1 MKRYLFRAAGL
12 LAFLWSVAGLA
23 GTVSLIE
30 VDGAIGPAT
39 ADYISRGI
47 KEAEKQGAQCL
58 ILQLD
63 TPGGLLDSTKT
74 IVQSF
79 LASPVPTVVY
89 VAPSGATATSAG
101 CFITLA
107 ADVAAM
113 APATTIGAAH
123 PVEMRFT
130 GGSDEGQKTDTTMK
144 EKIENYAISYIESI
158 AARRNRNVEWAR
170 SAVKESASITAEK
183 AHELKV
189 IEILAGN
196 MTSLLTQLDG
206 REVNGRKLETAG
218 ATVTRIK
225 MSPAERVF
233 QKLWR
238 PEVMFI
244 LMLIAIYGIIGEL
257 SNPGAILPG
266 VAGVIA
272 LVLALYMA
280 AVLPVNA
287 AGLALIIL
295 ALALFVIDVFAPTHG
310 ILTVGGVISF
320 VIGSLML
327 FDRSQ
332 PGFRLSLGYIVPAAI
347 VTGLFFFFIVG
358 KGLKAQRLPI
368 KAGKETMIGKVVEA
382 LSAIDSRG
390 GRVFIEGENWTAVSE
405 QPVAKG
411 ELVEVTGIEGL
422 TLKVF
427 PKTTGITNPNT

>member
-1 MKRYLFRAAGL
+1 MKRYLSRAAGFL
-12 LAFLWSVAGLA
+12 VFLFSLAAQA

-39 ADYISRGI
+39 ADYISRGV

-58 ILQLD
+58 ILRLD
-63 TPGGLLDSTKT
+63 TPGGLLDSTKS
-74 IVQSF
+74 IVQTF

-89 VAPSGATATSAG
+89 IAPSGATATSAG

-123 PVEMRFT
+123 PVEMRMT
-130 GGSDEGQKTDTTMK
+130 GGGDDGQKTDTTMK
-144 EKIENYAISYIESI
+144 EKIENYAVSYIETI

-189 IEILAGN
+189 VEILAPDL
-196 MTSLLTQLDG
+196 TSLLAQLDG
-206 REVNGRKLETAG
+206 REINGRKLETVG
-218 ATVTRIK
+218 ASVTRIK

-295 ALALFVIDVFAPTHG
+295 ALVLFVIDIFAPTHG
-310 ILTVGGVISF
+310 ILTTGGVISF
-320 VIGSLML
+320 MIGSLML

-332 PGFRLSLGYIVPAAI
+332 PGFRLSLGYIIPAAI
-347 VTGLFFFFIVG
+347 ITGLFFFFVVG
-358 KGLKAQRLPI
+358 KGLHAQRLPV
-368 KAGKETMIGKVVEA
+368 KTGKETMIGKVVEA
-382 LSAIDSRG
+382 LSDIDSHG
-390 GRVFIEGENWTAVSE
+390 GRVFIEGETWTAVSE
-405 QPVAKG
+405 QPIAKG
-411 ELVEVTGIEGL
+411 ELVEVAAIVGL

-427 PKTTGITNPNT
+427 KTTGVPKPNN

>member
-1 MKRYLFRAAGL
+1 MKRYLSRAAGFLAL
-12 LAFLWSVAGLA
+12 LFPLAAQA

-39 ADYISRGI
+39 ADYVSRGV

-58 ILQLD
+58 ILRLD
-63 TPGGLLDSTKT
+63 TPGGLLDSTKS
-74 IVQSF
+74 IVQTF
-79 LASPVPTVVY
+79 LASPVPTAVY
-89 VAPSGATATSAG
+89 IAPSGATATSAG

-123 PVEMRFT
+123 PVEMRMT
-130 GGSDEGQKTDTTMK
+130 GGGDDGQKTDTTMK
-144 EKIENYAISYIESI
+144 EKIENYAVSYIETI

-189 IEILAGN
+189 IEILAPDL
-196 MTSLLTQLDG
+196 TSLLAQLDG
-206 REVNGRKLETAG
+206 REINGRKLETAG
-218 ATVTRIK
+218 ASVTRIK

-295 ALALFVIDVFAPTHG
+295 ALVLFVIDIFAPTHG
-310 ILTVGGVISF
+310 ILTTGGVISF

-347 VTGLFFFFIVG
+347 ITGLFFFFIVG
-358 KGLKAQRLPI
+358 KGLHAQRLPV

-382 LSAIDSRG
+382 LSDIDSHG
-390 GRVFIEGENWTAVSE
+390 GRVFIEGETWTAVSE
-405 QPVAKG
+405 QPIAKG
-411 ELVEVTGIEGL
+411 ELVEVAAIVGL

-427 PKTTGITNPNT
+427 KTTGVPKPNN